1 MRELT
6 ELHRHA
12 RAIFAHALSSVD
24 PRKAVRQA
32 ITSASLDPPI
42 YAIAIGKAARSMAL
56 GLAEAL
62 ADKLVAGVISAP
74 ELLDTQGWQSFVGG
88 HPLPNEASLEAA
100 QAAFQ
105 LLDRANSEQA
115 LVIFLISGG
124 GSAI

>member
-1 MRELT
+1 
-6 ELHRHA
+6 
-12 RAIFAHALSSVD
+12 
-24 PRKAVRQA
+24 
-32 ITSASLDPPI
+32 
-42 YAIAIGKAARSMAL
+42 MAL
-56 GLAEAL
+56 GPAEAL

-124 GSAI
+124 GSAICEWPISDHISLADLAGRIMFS